1 MKIMTKMMTENEN
14 KIAIALIE
22 TSEYDIDVNELT
34 ELAKTAGLEVIM
46 IYTQKRSS
54 PDYSTY
60 FGSGKVAEIKESLDA
75 NNIKT
80 IIFNDELSPVQHAN
94 LTDELDAEVMD
105 RTNLILQIFSLHAKT
120 AEGKIQVELARLKY
134 LLPRLRITPGELSR
148 QGAGVLARGPG
159 ETKLEMNKRYIK
171 ERIHKL
177 KEDLGE
183 IEKQRGIT
191 RENREK
197 SRLPLIALV
206 GYTNAGKSTL
216 FNKLTESNVLVE
228 NKLFATLDT
237 TVRRTEL
244 APNLFALFSD
254 TVGFIKNLPHHL
266 VESFKSTLEE
276 ITYADIILN
285 VCDASD
291 PQVDEHIKVTR
302 TQLDSLKIT
311 AKIFDVYNKC
321 DLLSNGNTIPK
332 SASSIGISAL
342 TGFGMDA
349 LKKTLI
355 NEIQSKYTYVKLFL
369 PYSKMK
375 ELADLQAISYDTK
388 LEYIENGLEI
398 RGYFLTTYYAK
409 FGKLIKND

>member
-1 MKIMTKMMTENEN
+1 MTKMMTEKNEN

-34 ELAKTAGLEVIM
+34 ELAKTAGLEVSM

-54 PDYSTY
+54 PDNSTY
-60 FGSGKVAEIKESLDA
+60 FGSGKVAEIKESLNA

-80 IIFNDELSPVQHAN
+80 IIFNDELSSIQHAN

-134 LLPRLRITPGELSR
+134 LLPRLRMTPGELSR

-177 KEDLGE
+177 KEDLAE

-302 TQLDSLKIT
+302 AQLDSLKIT
-311 AKIFDVYNKC
+311 AKIFDIYNKC
-321 DLLSNGNTIPK
+321 DLLSDGNTIPK
-332 SASSIGISAL
+332 SATSIGISAL

-375 ELADLQAISYDTK
+375 ELADLQAISYDTM
-388 LEYIENGLEI
+388 LEYVENGLDI
-398 RGYFLTTYYAK
+398 SGYFLTAYYGK

>member
-1 MKIMTKMMTENEN
+1 MMTENEN

-34 ELAKTAGLEVIM
+34 ELAKTAGLEVTM

-54 PDYSTY
+54 PDNSTY
-60 FGSGKVAEIKESLDA
+60 FGSGKVTELKESLNA

-105 RTNLILQIFSLHAKT
+105 RTNLILQIFSTHAKT

-177 KEDLGE
+177 KEDLSE

-237 TVRRTEL
+237 TVRRMEL
-244 APNLFALFSD
+244 APNLYALFSD

-302 TQLDSLKIT
+302 AQLDNLKIT

-321 DLLSNGNTIPK
+321 DLLSDGNTIPK
-332 SASSIGISAL
+332 SATSTGISAL

-355 NEIQSKYTYVKLFL
+355 NEIQSKYTCVKLFL
-369 PYSKMK
+369 PYAKMK

-388 LEYIENGLEI
+388 LEYVENGLEI
-398 RGYFLTTYYAK
+398 SGNFLTTYYGK
-409 FGKLIKND
+409 FGKFIKND